1 MYYQPFL
8 LRAIAMEP
16 HFWPDIDKKYIELG
30 VPGVV
35 RTGKVISCINEL
47 PPKALLRA
55 IKLLAIN
62 EQLEGKQFTSDLMN
76 KVFKKEIEAFDK
88 LYTKGN
94 ISFPAFLKGREEDM
108 PMSQLTRKAA
118 IFACLCD
125 VIGHPTTD
133 ELVEDILTMEED
145 VTLKLPM
152 KKEAV
157 KMADDWLKKWGNPKT
172 LNELNYIDDLYT
184 DDYLPYGKIS
194 VSENIPLRAVEEYVI
209 SKDDVHEIVNIA
221 QACGRPFDIDRLV
234 VTSYIVK
241 SLARY
246 AEECKNAYLDMAL
259 SPEIATN
266 KIRKADLAKKQ
277 HEVDQ
282 LNKLLCQK
290 QEQLNVLQLQ
300 NDRQQKRLDEQSV
313 ELQQV
318 KEYSAALE
326 AQLEAEDI
334 AADEVVNA
342 CELPIPDTSSKKIV
356 VIGGFFSW
364 QQRLKEIYPN
374 FTYIDTDNLNFDVN
388 LVRDAD
394 LILFNFLHASH
405 GLYYRLKA
413 NCNNDKIAY
422 IANNNIAHFK
432 IALVKNLK

>member
-8 LRAIAMEP
+8 LRTIAMEP

-62 EQLEGKQFTSDLMN
+62 EQFTGKQFTSDLMN
-76 KVFKKEIEAFDK
+76 KVFKKEIEAFHK
-88 LYTKGN
+88 LHTKGN
-94 ISFPAFLKGREEDM
+94 ISFPAFLKGSPEDM

-125 VIGHPTTD
+125 VVGQPTTD
-133 ELVEDILTMEED
+133 ELVEEILLMEED
-145 VTLKLPM
+145 VSLNLPM
-152 KKEAV
+152 KNEAI

-184 DDYLPYGKIS
+184 DDYLPYGKVS

-209 SKDDVHEIVNIA
+209 TKNDVREIVNIA

-234 VTSYIVK
+234 VTSYIIK

-259 SPEIATN
+259 SPDVATN
-266 KIRKADLAKKQ
+266 KIKKADLAQKQ
-277 HEVDQ
+277 HEIAQ
-282 LNKLLCQK
+282 LNNLLEQK
-290 QEQLNVLQLQ
+290 QEFLNALQIQ
-300 NDRQQKRLDEQSV
+300 YDRQKKRLDEQV
-313 ELQQV
+313 NELQQL
-318 KEYSAALE
+318 KEYTAALE
-326 AQLEAEDI
+326 VQLEAEDL
-334 AADEVVNA
+334 AADDVNNVFV
-342 CELPIPDTSSKKIV
+342 EPDTSNKRIV

-364 QQRLKEIYPN
+364 QQRLKEIFPN
-374 FTYIDTDNLNFDVN
+374 FIYIDTDDLSFDVN
-388 LVRDAD
+388 LVKGAD
-394 LILFNFLHASH
+394 LIFFNFLHASH

-413 NCNNDKIAY
+413 NCDNDKIAY
-422 IANNNIAHFK
+422 IANNNIKHFK